1 MVRESDISYLAGL
14 FDGEGSVYYKQT
26 KQKRHNRPGK
36 PVHNIWVIRM
46 EIAMTDESII
56 RWVHDFLGVGS
67 CGPRKVM
74 PGKKKQWRWRCS
86 HRDAYFVARL
96 LWPYVHVKLEKINQ
110 IINHY
115 GDHKVMNGNIID
127 LEEYKKAMGLE

>member
-14 FDGEGSVYYKQT
+14 FDGEGSIYYKQT

-46 EIAMTDESII
+46 EIAMTDDSII

-67 CGPRKVM
+67 CGPRKVK

>member
-14 FDGEGSVYYKQT
+14 FDGEGSIYYKQT

-46 EIAMTDESII
+46 EIAITDESII

-67 CGPRKVM
+67 CGPRKVK

>member
-1 MVRESDISYLAGL
+1 
-14 FDGEGSVYYKQT
+14 
-26 KQKRHNRPGK
+26 
-36 PVHNIWVIRM
+36 
-46 EIAMTDESII
+46 MTDESII

-67 CGPRKVM
+67 CGPRKVK

-115 GDHKVMNGNIID
+115 GDHKVMNGNIIN

>member
-14 FDGEGSVYYKQT
+14 FDGEGSIYYKQT

-67 CGPRKVM
+67 CGPRKVK

>member
-14 FDGEGSVYYKQT
+14 FDGEGSIYYKQT

-67 CGPRKVM
+67 CGPRKVK

-86 HRDAYFVARL
+86 HRDAYYVARL

-110 IINHY
+110 IIDHY
-115 GDHKVMNGNIID
+115 GDHKVMNGNIVN

>member
-1 MVRESDISYLAGL
+1 MVRESDISYLAGV

-67 CGPRKVM
+67 CGPRKVK